1 MLANFSTTAD
11 VLCRIPSVK
20 PGSIFLFLSNF
31 PSQLISSEIR
41 VVASTFETF
50 YKPIVRFLTSLPQL
64 AQHCHRKIIYLPNV
78 KSSRHENERTFLKFG
93 SIQIIFFANSDTAI
107 SLLPP
112 DGCKTRTTICS
123 GTGEACAPVSSH
135 YCPFVHFCVN
145 NTPKM
150 LNETIL
156 TKD

>member
-20 PGSIFLFLSNF
+20 PGSIFL
-31 PSQLISSEIR
+31 

-50 YKPIVRFLTSLPQL
+50 YKPIVRFLTSRTQL

-78 KSSRHENERTFLKFG
+78 KSYRHENEQIFLKFG
-93 SIQIIFFANSDTAI
+93 SIQIIFFANSNTAI

-123 GTGEACAPVSSH
+123 GFTIIITIMQMQAQVKRVHQFLLIIVCLFISVS
-135 YCPFVHFCVN
+135 
-145 NTPKM
+145 
-150 LNETIL
+150 TIHQIL
-156 TKD
+156 IKQN